1 MSNLEK
7 IAGATQ
13 ARLLARATDHLLGI
27 CSGIAADGQL
37 HDAEIQFLS
46 TWLAEN
52 SDATA
57 TFPGH
62 LVAERVRDMMA
73 DGVITATERAEL
85 LETLKSVTGHDFFG
99 TGSASPEPAS
109 IIPYDDEPHI
119 IYPGMAFCFTGRF
132 LYGTRAKCERTI
144 LALGGTA
151 VDSVSRKL
159 DYLIVG
165 SLVEPTWRHTSYGR
179 KILRAMELINEGHG
193 IAVINE
199 KSWTDA
205 LLSGR

>member
-1 MSNLEK
+1 MSELHK
-7 IAGATQ
+7 IAGATH
-13 ARLLARATDHLLGI
+13 ARLLARATDQLLGI

-37 HDAEIQFLS
+37 HDTEIQFLS

-52 SDATA
+52 KDAT
-57 TFPGH
+57 TTYPGQ
-62 LVAERVRDMMA
+62 LIAERIRDVLA
-73 DGVITATERAEL
+73 DGVITTSERSDL
-85 LETLKSVTGHDFFG
+85 LETLKALTGHDFLG
-99 TGSASPEPAS
+99 TGSAAPEPTS

-165 SLVEPTWRHTSYGR
+165 TLIEPTWRHTSYGR
-179 KILRAMELINEGHG
+179 KIIRAIELIDEGHG

-205 LLSGR
+205 LSNGR

>member
-1 MSNLEK
+1 MTDLEK
-7 IAGATQ
+7 IAGATH
-13 ARLLARATDHLLGI
+13 ARLLARATDQLLGI
-27 CSGIAADGQL
+27 CSGISADGQL
-37 HDAEIQFLS
+37 HDTEIQFLS

-52 SDATA
+52 KQVSATY
-57 TFPGH
+57 PGR
-62 LVAERVRDMMA
+62 LIAERVSDVLA
-73 DGVITATERAEL
+73 DGVITASERTDL
-85 LETLKSVTGHDFFG
+85 LETLKAITGHDFFS
-99 TGSASPEPAS
+99 TGSAAAEPAS

-165 SLVEPTWRHTSYGR
+165 SLIEPTWRHTSYGR
-179 KILRAMELINEGHG
+179 KILRAIELIDEGHG

-205 LLSGR
+205 LLHGR